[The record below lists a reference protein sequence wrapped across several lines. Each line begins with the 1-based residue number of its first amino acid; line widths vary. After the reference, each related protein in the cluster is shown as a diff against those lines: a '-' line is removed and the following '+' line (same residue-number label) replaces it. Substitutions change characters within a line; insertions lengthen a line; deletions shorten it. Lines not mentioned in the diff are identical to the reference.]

1 MIDELLKKYA
11 KCLWLVP
18 ALLMWSV
25 FPPLMEK
32 ANVLFALA
40 PLMWLTRHPG
50 ERGARGAAFI
60 WWLNGFAYYLATL
73 SWMPAIVKNG
83 GPWPLVALGLVALS
97 GYCSLYF
104 AAYGYLA
111 TKIWAWTKGRSYW
124 WRIFMVLLAEP
135 VLWAGLEIV
144 RSRFG
149 GGFAWNQLGVAAVN
163 AGFGEP
169 AVLGGVYILSMII
182 VMVNGSIAGI
192 AERVF
197 RKGGTALETLL
208 PLALIYGIY
217 QLAAANIKMPDGEP
231 LKVAL
236 VQRNFPCVFSAKQ
249 EEDPEAAYSNL
260 LANVEYLKP
269 DLVVLP
275 ESAMAEF
282 GRIDGPSAEV
292 FAASVRQQTGA
303 ELVLAGG
310 NRAIKDQDGTL
321 KLYNSAAIYGE
332 ETFAVYD
339 KVHLVPFGEFI
350 PGDKWI
356 PWLQKWAPVG
366 SCTPGELKLLG
377 DFGVAICYE
386 DTDSAQMRRLAEM
399 GAKALVFVTNDSW
412 FGRSEETVQHAW
424 QAVARAIET
433 GLPIVRVGNSGVS
446 GTVSPDGK
454 ATWMTD
460 AKGRVITDRRGT
472 MFDRIILAQ
481 NEVGG
486 HKTWY
491 VRLGDKPIFIAFLLL
506 ITASIMVKYKI
517 YLKDIPR
524 RRNYGTDK

>member
-1 MIDELLKKYA
+1 MLDSLIGKYA
-11 KCLWLVP
+11 KCLWMVP
-18 ALLMWSV
+18 ALLLWGA
-25 FPPLMEK
+25 FPPLMET

-97 GYCSLYF
+97 FYCSLYF

-111 TKIWAWTKGRSYW
+111 AKIWSWAKGQSYW
-124 WRIFMVLLAEP
+124 WRLFMVLLAEP

-169 AVLGGVYILSMII
+169 AALGGVYLASMVI

-192 AERVF
+192 AERMF

-208 PLALIYGIY
+208 PLAIIYGLY
-217 QLAAANIKMPDGEP
+217 QLAGSEIRMPEGES
-231 LKVAL
+231 LKTAM
-236 VQRNFPCVFSAKQ
+236 VQRNFPCVFSAAQ
-249 EEDPEAAYSNL
+249 DEDAEKVYAKLLENVAYLQPE
-260 LANVEYLKP
+260 
-269 DLVVLP
+269 LVVLP

-282 GRIDGPSAEV
+282 GRIDGRSAAA
-292 FAASVRQQTGA
+292 FASRVRELTGA
-303 ELVLAGG
+303 EMVIAGG
-310 NRAIKDQDGTL
+310 NRAERDGTGTL
-321 KLYNSAAIYGE
+321 KLYNSAALYTE
-332 ETFAVYD
+332 EAVEVYD
-339 KVHLVPFGEFI
+339 KVHLVPFGEYI
-350 PGDKWI
+350 PGDKLI
-356 PWLQKWAPVG
+356 TALQKWAPVG
-366 SCTPGELKLLG
+366 SCTAGELKLLG

-412 FGRSEETVQHAW
+412 FGSSEEAVQHAW
-424 QAVARAIET
+424 QSVARAIET

-446 GTVSPDGK
+446 GTVTPDGK
-454 ATWMTD
+454 AVWMTD
-460 AKGRVITDRRGT
+460 AKGRAVTDRPGT

-481 NEVGG
+481 NDAGG
-486 HKTWY
+486 RRTWY

-506 ITASIMVKYKI
+506 ITASIMIKYKV
-517 YLKDIPR
+517 YTKYTAR
-524 RRNYGTDK
+524 RSDHGTDK